1 VEGAEELVGDL
12 KRALAWLDAHYIYTP
27 EQLERLRGQLA
38 ELQWGRERSTKRSPQ
53 AMGVC

>member
-1 VEGAEELVGDL
+1 MEGAEELVGDL

>member
-1 VEGAEELVGDL
+1 MDSAEGLVDDL

-38 ELQWGRERSTKRSPQ
+38 GLHWGKERSTKRSPQ